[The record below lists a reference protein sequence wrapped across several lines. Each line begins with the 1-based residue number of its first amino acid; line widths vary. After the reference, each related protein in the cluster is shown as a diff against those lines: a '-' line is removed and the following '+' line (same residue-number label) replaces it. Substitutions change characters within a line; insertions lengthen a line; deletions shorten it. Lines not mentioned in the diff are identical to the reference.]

1 MIFLKAISYIILV
14 MLISSISAYAEEK
27 PSQQQQA
34 QPQQQKQ
41 DDRPQ
46 QDVKLDMV
54 SDTVAAV
61 FNKANALL
69 AGDLEI
75 TMSSKVEKRDDYTIN
90 AMGQRVPKST
100 AIKAGGSLHNDQ
112 PL

>member
-1 MIFLKAISYIILV
+1 MRAVPCFVVAMFLCLPG
-14 MLISSISAYAEEK
+14 YAGA
-27 PSQQQQA
+27 Q

-41 DDRPQ
+41 QPQ
-46 QDVKLDMV
+46 EPAEKQKQEAQGLDMV
-54 SDTVAAV
+54 SDTVASV

-69 AGDLEI
+69 EGKLEV
-75 TMSSKVEKRDDYTIN
+75 TMTNKVQLRDDYTIN

-100 AIKAGGSLHNDQ
+100 AIKSGGALHNDQ

>member
-1 MIFLKAISYIILV
+1 MNIGKSIFYIAFVMI
-14 MLISSISAYAEEK
+14 ISSISANAEEK

-41 DDRPQ
+41 DEKPQ

-54 SDTVAAV
+54 SDTVASV

-69 AGDLEI
+69 AGNLEI
-75 TMSSKVEKRDDYTIN
+75 TMSNKVEKRDDYTIN